1 MKWIDDYQ
9 KKLIAKYIQNYQT
22 YLSILITKK
31 KSPSKILQTVE
42 FLLNNII
49 VQIYAVETFFSTQ
62 NSLFDL
68 KCSIKSQ
75 NSMFNKLRFLQT
87 LKTFGDK
94 VPLKLKKVW
103 VINKA
108 GKKQQIT
115 IFSTL
120 DQLVQ
125 QLFVIILDPIIEA
138 KLEQHSYGYRKGRSF
153 IMLIGS
159 LKKNLYY
166 KVEKNQI
173 KVNSLFI
180 WKATI
185 LPCTEFIDYSRVLN
199 SIFLPNKYKY
209 ILKNWL
215 DLQKCM
221 YDKTLIS
228 SAKPVCGVKLIS
240 ALTNLVFNGLQNL
253 VHMEVLNQK
262 KILLKN
268 NFNSIFLRKSM
279 EMPYSKDSSHNTFFR
294 YIDHFILIC
303 SSYLLLYKIKKRIK
317 FFLQQKN
324 LQVNHLK
331 SQTLLFGSNKPFDF
345 LGYTFIYL
353 PFSKYKKNKLLH
365 KNESNSRLKLFVY
378 PSKLT
383 IKSLKIRLK
392 NLMKKNQNASPY
404 SLIAILNPCIIN
416 WLSCYVFSNIYGVLI
431 LLRDWLYKR
440 LTIWAKRKHPKV
452 SLTTLRTEYFSADN
466 FFKRL
471 ESKVA
476 YGFLKILKLSIKKK
490 FNNLSFYGVK
500 ETNCKTIS
508 ESIVFIKPLFCPTS
522 LKTVLSPKVFVPNI
536 QLLSYSYYVN
546 RSKWLK
552 NNKKLS
558 KYIKSIKNVTYIYK
572 STNAL

>member
-31 KSPSKILQTVE
+31 KSSLKILQTVE
-42 FLLNNII
+42 FLLNSII
-49 VQIYAVETFFSTQ
+49 VQIYAVETFCSTQ
-62 NSLFDL
+62 NSLSDL
-68 KCSIKSQ
+68 KCSVNLQ

-94 VPLKLKKVW
+94 VPFKLKKVW
-103 VINKA
+103 VINKV
-108 GKKQQIT
+108 GRKQQIT
-115 IFSTL
+115 IFSTF

-138 KLEQHSYGYRKGRSF
+138 KLEQHSYGLRKGRSF
-153 IMLIGS
+153 IMLIGN
-159 LKKNLYY
+159 LKKNLHN
-166 KVEKNQI
+166 KLEKNQI

-180 WKATI
+180 WKAVI
-185 LPCTEFIDYSRVLN
+185 LPCTEFIDYNWVLD

-215 DLQKCM
+215 DLQKCL
-221 YDKTLIS
+221 YDNTVIL
-228 SAKPVCGVKLIS
+228 SAKPVCQVKLIP

-253 VHMEVLNQK
+253 VHVEILNQK

-268 NFNSIFLRKSM
+268 NLKSMFLRTPM
-279 EMPYSKDSSHNTFFR
+279 EMLYSKDSFYSTFFR
-294 YIDHFILIC
+294 YVDHFILIC
-303 SSYLLLYKIKKRIK
+303 SSYLLLYRIKKRIK
-317 FFLQQKN
+317 FFLLQKK
-324 LQVNHLK
+324 LQVDHLK
-331 SQTLLFGSNKPFDF
+331 SQTFLFDSNKPFDF

-365 KNESNSRLKLFVY
+365 KNESNSRLKLFVH

-392 NLMKKNQNASPY
+392 SLMKKSQNASPY
-404 SLIAILNPCIIN
+404 LLIAILNPCLIN
-416 WLSCYVFSNIYGVLI
+416 WLSCYAFSNVYGVLI

-440 LTIWAKRKHPKV
+440 LIIWAKRKHPKV
-452 SLTTLRTEYFSADN
+452 SLATLRTEYFSAYN

-476 YGFLKILKLSIKKK
+476 YGFLKILKRSIQIKS
-490 FNNLSFYGVK
+490 NNLNFYGVK
-500 ETNCKTIS
+500 EMNCKTRS
-508 ESIVFIKPLFCPTS
+508 ESIVFIKALFCPTS

-536 QLLSYSYYVN
+536 QLLSHSYYLN

-552 NNKKLS
+552 RNKKLS
-558 KYIKSIKNVTYIYK
+558 KYIKSIKDFISVYK